1 MQKIHLGILFGGRS
15 AEHEISILSAKNILA
30 ALDTTKFEPILIG
43 IDTHGGWHAVV
54 SPDELAKIEPGK
66 GAIDTKLLENCEVV
80 FPVLHGPYGEDGTI
94 QGLFEMAG
102 IPYVGCG
109 VLASALGMDKDLMK
123 TVLCQAEIAV
133 APSMTLHKSDE
144 PNYEEVVRKLGLPL
158 FVKPANMGSSVG
170 VNKVSQIEDLKA
182 ALEDAFRYDRKV
194 LVETAIVGDE
204 IECAVLGNEKPEA
217 SAIGRS
223 IPQAEYYSYDAKY
236 HDGGTTLLEIP
247 AKIPEANAK
256 KAQKLALEV
265 YKVLGCEG
273 MARVDMFLKAEG
285 NIVVNEI
292 NTIPGFTNI
301 SMYPQLW
308 GVSGL
313 HYTDLITRLIELAL
327 ERFKNK
333 T

>member
-1 MQKIHLGILFGGRS
+1 MHKTRVAILFGGKS
-15 AEHEISILSAKNILA
+15 AEHEISLLSAKNVIA
-30 ALDTTKFEPILIG
+30 AIDTQKFEVSLIG
-43 IDTHGGWHAVV
+43 IDKHGGWHAVQNV
-54 SPDELAKIEPGK
+54 DDLTSV
-66 GAIDTKLLENCEVV
+66 KLTAAVDLQLLQSCDVA

-123 TVLCQAEIAV
+123 TVLRQAEIAV
-133 APSMTLHKSDE
+133 APSVTLHKSDE
-144 PNYEEVVRKLGLPL
+144 PNYDEVVRNLGLPL

-182 ALEDAFRYDRKV
+182 ALDDAFRYDRKV

-217 SAIGRS
+217 SAIGR
-223 IPQAEYYSYDAKY
+223 IVPQAEFYSYDAKY

-247 AKIPEANAK
+247 AKISEDNAK

-273 MARVDMFLKAEG
+273 MARVDMFLKPDG
-285 NIVVNEI
+285 TIVVNEI

-313 HYTDLITRLIELAL
+313 SYTNLITRLIELAL
-327 ERFKNK
+327 ERFENK
-333 T
+333 S